1 MLLKQWKLRLHTLLF
16 HVSYCNPLISI
27 LSSGV
32 SAACLSLIC
41 YNLVSLSSGV
51 STANLS
57 PWLVLIRCNLS
68 LSSRVSAASL
78 SLICCNFVSLSSGVS
93 AASLPYAVTSFL
105 SRQGFHLL
113 TFRAGWCSSAV
124 IFLLGGVSPANLS
137 CWLVLI
143 CCNLVSLSSGVS
155 AASLSLICCN
165 LVSLSSG
172 VSAASLSAICCNL
185 VSLSPSFRAHGN
197 FSAVRQIVFH

>member
-1 MLLKQWKLRLHTLLF
+1 MLLKQWKLWLHTLF

-32 SAACLSLIC
+32 SAARLSLIC
-41 YNLVSLSSGV
+41 CNLVSLSSGV
-51 STANLS
+51 LTANLS
-57 PWLVLIRCNLS
+57 RWLVLIRCNLS
-68 LSSRVSAASL
+68 LSSGVSAASL

-124 IFLLGGVSPANLS
+124 IFLLGGFRLPTFRAGWCSSAVTLFLSPREFQLLVYLS
-137 CWLVLI
+137 FAVT
-143 CCNLVSLSSGVS
+143 SL
-155 AASLSLICCN
+155 LSPQGFQL
-165 LVSLSSG
+165 
-172 VSAASLSAICCNL
+172 
-185 VSLSPSFRAHGN
+185 PSFRAHGN
-197 FSAVRQIVFH
+197 FSAVRQLVFH